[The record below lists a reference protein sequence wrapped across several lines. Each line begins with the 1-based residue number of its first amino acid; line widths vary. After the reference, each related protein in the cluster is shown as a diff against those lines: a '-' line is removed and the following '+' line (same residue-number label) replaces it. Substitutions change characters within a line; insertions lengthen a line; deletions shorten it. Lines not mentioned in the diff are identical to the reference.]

1 MLMRLAHHDVPLVPL
16 LVPVI
21 ALGLSPLLLLPLV
34 GFLGFTA
41 LGVLVVFA
49 AIMVQM
55 EEQGDHAYYVVSHGQ
70 SLPRR
75 EHAGYRREMSSLMQ
89 TLWAAKIVGAGLV
102 VLGIGGFVLT

>member
-1 MLMRLAHHDVPLVPL
+1 MRLAHHDVPLVPL

-41 LGVLVVFA
+41 LGILIGFA

-55 EEQGDHAYYVVSHGQ
+55 EEQGDHARQVVMHG
-70 SLPRR
+70 SLPRA
-75 EHAGYRREMSSLMQ
+75 EHAGYRMEMSALMR
-89 TLWAAKIVGAGLV
+89 TLWAAKIVAGGLV
-102 VLGIGGFVLT
+102 VLGVGGFLIR